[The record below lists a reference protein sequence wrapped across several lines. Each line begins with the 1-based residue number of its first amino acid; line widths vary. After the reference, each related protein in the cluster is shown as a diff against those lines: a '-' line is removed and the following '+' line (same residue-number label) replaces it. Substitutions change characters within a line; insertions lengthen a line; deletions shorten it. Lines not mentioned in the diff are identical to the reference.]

1 MKNSAFVFNLTHKS
15 GWEKNGEQKMKYS
28 SFYILVRELAR
39 GEQFSVGRVRDHE
52 DGPFRIFTIYGRN
65 PWQGEL
71 VYETNHGV
79 RGWFYHG
86 NCWPL

>member
-1 MKNSAFVFNLTHKS
+1 MENKMKNLVVFNLTHKS
-15 GWEKNGEQKMKYS
+15 GWEKERAMYS
-28 SFYILVRELAR
+28 SFYVTVRELAR
-39 GEQFSVGRVRDHE
+39 GEQFSVGRVRE
-52 DGPFRIFTIYGRN
+52 SEGELFRIFTVYGRN